1 MEPSDNR
8 NRLLSAQYEYED
20 QRGISLLISSAKN
33 IGKRALYSL
42 GYYSLYGRLK
52 APAENRLLVV
62 MYHDFVE
69 DAARSDDWSY
79 WGRLSRSE
87 FEAHLAALTDHFRIV
102 TLEDAIEEIDQTGT
116 LQEKSAAITID
127 DGYLSSYTIAYPLL
141 REYGVSATVYLPT
154 DWIDRTMTPWW
165 ISLATLVKKCSHPRP
180 CLDAVESVLGVS
192 LGSNVRKEQGESLNR
207 RALLHELESLLRSR
221 DQTSIQRMLS
231 ELEKLLP
238 GNLSTATPE
247 EIPVTWDQV
256 REMSTGGIRFG
267 AHTTSHANLALVD
280 LATAE
285 AEIRNSKL
293 RIEEQISTPVT
304 GFAYPYGV
312 NYSDYTRLKPLL
324 EKYGFRYACTAST
337 GVNSSDTDRFR
348 LVRITLPL
356 AQSPALIKR
365 LLILDYLDE
374 PTRSV

>member
-1 MEPSDNR
+1 MELSDNKIKQ
-8 NRLLSAQYEYED
+8 LTDHYEHKD
-20 QRGISLLISSAKN
+20 QRGMSLLISAAKN
-33 IGKRALYSL
+33 AGKKALYSL
-42 GYYSLYGRLK
+42 GYYNLYGRLK

-69 DAARSDDWSY
+69 DAARSADWSF
-79 WGRLSRSE
+79 WGRMSRAE
-87 FEAHLAALTDHFRIV
+87 FRAHLEALTDHFRVI
-102 TLEDAIEEIDQTGT
+102 TLEDAFEEIDRTGR

-165 ISLATLVKKCSHPRP
+165 ISLATLIKKCNHPRP
-180 CLDAVESVLGVS
+180 CLDAVEGVLGVS
-192 LGSNVRKEQGESLNR
+192 LGSNVRKEQGEPLNR
-207 RALLHELESLLRSR
+207 RALLHELESILRGR
-221 DQTSIQRMLS
+221 DQASIQRMLS

-247 EIPVTWDQV
+247 EIPITWDQV

-285 AEIRNSKL
+285 TEIRDSKR
-293 RIEEQISTPVT
+293 RIEEQISAPVT

-312 NYSDYTRLKPLL
+312 NYGDYARLKPLL
-324 EKYGFRYACTAST
+324 EKHGFHYACTAST
-337 GVNSSDTDRFR
+337 GVNSPDTDRFR

-365 LLILDYLDE
+365 LLILDYLDV
-374 PTRSV
+374 PTQSA